1 MTSGPRPGGRAEPPS
16 AEEVRAALDRLYA
29 CTRGGAPRDPA
40 RTRSLLDRL
49 AVPDPAHVVH
59 VVGTNGKGSVAAR
72 IAAGL
77 GAAGLT
83 PLRFLSPHVER
94 FHERI
99 DVAGTPLRDDELLA
113 FLERAWHV
121 EPAPAAAFFELATA
135 MALDVAHRRGADWA
149 VLEAGVGAARDA
161 TLAIGNV
168 RATVITNVDED
179 HLDQIGPDLAAVAR
193 DKSAAIR
200 PGVPVV
206 TGATGV
212 ALEIVRTTARR
223 RRAPLHA
230 SEDGGRLFDAP
241 PSSPPSSSAPTTA
254 TDEAAGRLAFATLR
268 SLGLGSDAERCAL
281 AAAAAPPALPARRER
296 FDLGHGR
303 TVLLDGAHN
312 PAAASALAADAPAG
326 AHVLLGVAG
335 RKDAARIRSA
345 FADAPRLTLTAVTSG
360 ERPWNDD
367 PAFVPDPATALE
379 AALAALPIGGT
390 LIVTGS
396 FHLAGRLR
404 PTLRLRAAATGQG
417 PGPRYAPTS

>member
-1 MTSGPRPGGRAEPPS
+1 VTSDPGPPERAGRPS
-16 AEEVRAALDRLYA
+16 AEAVEAALGRLYA
-29 CTRGGAPRDPA
+29 CSRGGAPRDPA
-40 RTRSLLDRL
+40 RTRALLDRL
-49 AVPDPAHVVH
+49 AVPDPRHVVH

-77 GAAGLT
+77 RAAGAT

-99 DVAGTPLRDDELLA
+99 DVAGRPLRDDELLS
-113 FLERAWHV
+113 FLERAWRD

-135 MALDVAHRRGADWA
+135 MALDVAQRRGADWA
-149 VLEAGVGAARDA
+149 VVEAGVGAARDA

-168 RATVITNVDED
+168 RATVITNVAED
-179 HLDQIGPDLAAVAR
+179 HLEQIGPDLAAVTR
-193 DKSAAIR
+193 DKAAAIR

-206 TGATGV
+206 TGATG
-212 ALEIVRTTARR
+212 APLEIVRATARR
-223 RRAPLHA
+223 LHA
-230 SEDGGRLFDAP
+230 PVEALADGCRPFDWPSGAP
-241 PSSPPSSSAPTTA
+241 APTTA
-254 TDEAAGRLAFATLR
+254 TDEAGGRLALATLR
-268 SLGLGSDAERCAL
+268 SLKLGPDAERRAL
-281 AAAAAPPALPARRER
+281 AAAAAPPSLPARRER
-296 FDLGHGR
+296 FELDSGR

-312 PAAASALAADAPAG
+312 PAAAFALAADAPPG
-326 AHVLLGVAG
+326 AHVLLGVAS
-335 RKDAARIRSA
+335 RKDAVRIRSA
-345 FADAPRLTLTAVTSG
+345 FVGAPRLTLTAVTPG

-417 PGPRYAPTS
+417 PGPRYASTS